1 MIWDIEMPSF
11 PRLEGDIR
19 CDVLVIGGGMAG
31 VLCARALADKGLD
44 VVIVEA
50 KKLGMGIT
58 RRTTAVLTA
67 QHDTLYSDLIKQS
80 GREAARSYLYA
91 NLKAVE
97 QYRELSSQIPCD
109 FEERPSYT
117 YSVKDAQPL
126 RDEVQAL
133 HSLGFKA
140 AFKKEIELP
149 FLVEGAVEYP
159 DMAQFHP
166 LKLLSGVASQ
176 LAVYENT
183 FVQKLRGNQAITDG
197 GVITAKKIVVATHYP
212 FINRVGLY
220 PAKLFQQRS
229 YVLAVENACK
239 LKGTY
244 LQASPNGLYF
254 RDYGDLLLVGGSDH
268 RTGTKGATFGPLRD
282 YVQKHHPH
290 ATERYAFANQDC
302 VTLDGLPYV
311 GQYSAST
318 PNLYVITGFNLWGMT
333 NSMAAS
339 HVMADLIT
347 DGHSEFANAYVP
359 KRSMMRAQLFI
370 NAGTTMG
377 NLLFPTT
384 KRCPHMGCALKYNKV
399 EHSWDCA
406 CHGSRFDENGKLLE
420 NPAMRDSHV

>member
-11 PRLEGDIR
+11 PRLECDMR

-44 VVIVEA
+44 VVVVEA

-67 QHDTLYSDLIKQS
+67 QHDTLYSDLIKHN

-97 QYRELSSQIPCD
+97 QYRQLSSKIACD

-117 YSVKDAQPL
+117 YSVQDAQPL
-126 RDEVQAL
+126 HNEVQAL

-149 FLVEGAVEYP
+149 FDVKGAVEYP
-159 DMAQFHP
+159 GMAQFHP
-166 LKLLSGVASQ
+166 LKLLSGVASR
-176 LAVYENT
+176 LTVYENT
-183 FVQKLRGNQAITDG
+183 FVQKLVGNQAITEG

-268 RTGTKGATFGPLRD
+268 RTGTKGATFGPLRE
-282 YVQKHHPH
+282 YVRKHHPH

-347 DGHSEFANAYVP
+347 SGYSEFANAYAP
-359 KRSMMRAQLFI
+359 KRSMMRAQLLI

-406 CHGSRFDENGKLLE
+406 CHGSRFDKNGKLLE